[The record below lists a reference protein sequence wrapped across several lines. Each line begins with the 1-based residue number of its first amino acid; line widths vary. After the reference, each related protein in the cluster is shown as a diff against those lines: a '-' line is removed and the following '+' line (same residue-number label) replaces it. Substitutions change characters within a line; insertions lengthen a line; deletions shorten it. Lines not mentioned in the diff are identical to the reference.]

1 MRGKAVRPMIGL
13 GTLLLIVAEIAGVV
27 WVASAI
33 GWWTVVLMLA
43 STALG
48 LYLLQR
54 EWRKE
59 WDSLVRA
66 VTSGEIPAGQM
77 ADATLVLLGG
87 VLLVMPGFLSDIVGL
102 VLLLPFTR
110 PFVRSLVA
118 WGIARFIGRGRRG
131 TAPTVIKGE
140 ATPVEPMGIENAAEG
155 TTIRSVVEE

>member
-1 MRGKAVRPMIGL
+1 MRAKAVRPMIGL
-13 GTLLLIVAEIAGVV
+13 GALVLIVAEIAGVV

-33 GWWTVVLMLA
+33 GWWTVALMLA

-110 PFVRSLVA
+110 PFVRAFVA
-118 WGIARFIGRGRRG
+118 WGLARFIGRRSGSS
-131 TAPTVIKGE
+131 TVIKGE
-140 ATPVEPMGIENAAEG
+140 ATLVEPAGIENAAEG